1 MRATTGP
8 WQLWK
13 KSPLPGLAELR
24 LIGRPGAGLRAL
36 AVSPG
41 PGIAA
46 SRPGTRPQSS
56 RAPPRST
63 WNSRRRTRGPRPI
76 ARRLQPALWR
86 LLFSDPAGRRCPCG
100 AGGRAAAR
108 ADRSPAPADAAAPP
122 ERGVHDL
129 APNQIR
135 RRPHRRR
142 PKKARTDD
150 RDPES
155 RGLPPQAAFL
165 VITHNPTYYWA
176 GARIP
181 SRSNKGAYGRASCWC
196 APAPCSTATCFS
208 TGVSGWGSRS
218 ASWPCRRSAGCRSSG
233 DSHSVA
239 QMDRVTQQIAEGRFD
254 VQVAHHRRDEL
265 GHLGEQINRLAARLQ
280 SFVKTRS
287 VFWAISRTNSAP
299 PSPASNSRSGFW
311 SRKQPR
317 PISRTWPCSTK
328 RFWRCRAW

>member
-181 SRSNKGAYGRASCWC
+181 VSLEEGRVRPGVLLVRAGSLFNSDLFFDWRLWLGVALSIVAVSALCWV
-196 APAPCSTATCFS
+196 PFIRGLTLRRPD
-208 TGVSGWGSRS
+208 GSRHP
-218 ASWPCRRSAGCRSSG
+218 ANCGGALRRPGG
-233 DSHSVA
+233 
-239 QMDRVTQQIAEGRFD
+239 
-254 VQVAHHRRDEL
+254 
-265 GHLGEQINRLAARLQ
+265 
-280 SFVKTRS
+280 
-287 VFWAISRTNSAP
+287 AP
-299 PSPASNSRSGFW
+299 P
-311 SRKQPR
+311 PR
-317 PISRTWPCSTK
+317 
-328 RFWRCRAW
+328 